1 MGRLPSILA
10 HLLFL
15 PRAARLIH
23 RARLRCFLPRR
34 THSAFS
40 GRGSHWTAPFLSAAD
55 RSALWSSGPRV
66 SAFAYIATE
75 DENSAAMTG
84 NVAQL
89 CSPPLTRNWEDKWEA
104 SRGGIRHGS
113 SAVDLDLRRRWE
125 QEGSSH
131 SFIKPLGGSRICAS
145 GETTPGEPV
154 IPRRA

>member
-1 MGRLPSILA
+1 VGPTGQRFPLG
-10 HLLFL
+10 
-15 PRAARLIH
+15 
-23 RARLRCFLPRR
+23 C
-34 THSAFS
+34 
-40 GRGSHWTAPFLSAAD
+40 
-55 RSALWSSGPRV
+55 RSLALWSSGPRV

-131 SFIKPLGGSRICAS
+131 SFIKPLGLFAYLCLGGNCVWRTRNSSPGVKTARAPSSHGPGHRGPSAS
-145 GETTPGEPV
+145 AVGNHGAA
-154 IPRRA
+154 IPRGRVSLGQKHR